1 MIKTILLN
9 STQKNWEKLEDTLK
23 EVQRGCT
30 ARTID
35 TNDIKKII
43 KEIEKNLY
51 MRRLPKSSW
60 DGLIVYCNPY
70 KEQFPNAYKHAPNGT
85 IFNLAYYNDCWRI
98 LSIDRGICSGSPN
111 RRLEYIFTND
121 QKQKMLDGLIY
132 DELYF

>member
-1 MIKTILLN
+1 MMKTILLN
-9 STQKNWEKLEDTLK
+9 DTPKNWQKLDDTLK
-23 EVQRGCT
+23 DVQKRCT

-35 TNDIKKII
+35 TDDIKRII

-70 KEQFPNAYKHAPNGT
+70 QDQFAKAYKHIPNGT
-85 IFNLAYYNDCWRI
+85 FFNLTYYGGCWRI
-98 LSIDRGICSGSPN
+98 LSIDRGVCSGSPN
-111 RRLEYIFTND
+111 RRLEYCFNEE
-121 QKQKMLDGLIY
+121 QKQKMSDGLIY

>member
-9 STQKNWEKLEDTLK
+9 DTPKNWEKLEDTLK
-23 EVQRGCT
+23 EVQGGCT
-30 ARTID
+30 VRTINID
-35 TNDIKKII
+35 DIKRII

-51 MRRLPKSSW
+51 IKKLPKSSW
-60 DGLIVYCNPY
+60 DGLIIYCNPH

-85 IFNLAYYNDCWRI
+85 IFNLTYYNDCWRI

-111 RRLEYIFTND
+111 RRLEYLFNEE
-121 QKQKMLDGLIY
+121 QKQKMLDGLAY